1 MNHSLKTLCPCRYNI
16 LRRCEVAD
24 FVPEI
29 WQVADF
35 SCEICRNYQK
45 PSCTGESFDRRVEKP
60 NQEMLMLRGSRR
72 RNFTLRKILRAP
84 WSTLG
89 NTPGFNVALRV

>member
-1 MNHSLKTLCPCRYNI
+1 MQALQLRLLLLGVGLVFLLHHADAGERTTRQTPLEAQSMNHSLKTLCPCRYNI

-45 PSCTGESFDRRVEKP
+45 RSFTAEPFDRR
-60 NQEMLMLRGSRR
+60 
-72 RNFTLRKILRAP
+72 
-84 WSTLG
+84 
-89 NTPGFNVALRV
+89 